1 MIKRNR
7 VGRAAKLTLRHLV
20 LLALAVFWLI
30 PIVWLLATAFST
42 YPGVSTS
49 RFFPESYTV
58 KNFIDV
64 LTSSDSICNFPKWFM
79 NTLIVAIC
87 NCVIS
92 SVFVVSVAYSMSIL
106 RFKMRKT
113 LMNIGVLLGLFPG
126 FLSMIAV
133 YFVLKSVGLTDS
145 YFGLILVYSG
155 SSGLGYLVTKG
166 FFDTISPSICEAARL
181 EGASELRVFTKI
193 ILPLSKP
200 IIVYTVI
207 NSFLSPWMDFVFA
220 NIIIKSRVSDNWTV
234 AMGLYKM
241 LDRSSLNTYFSR
253 FCAAGVLV
261 SIPIS
266 ILFIIMQKYYVEG
279 ITGGS
284 TKG

>member
-42 YPGVSTS
+42 YQGVSTS
-49 RFFPESYTV
+49 RFFPESYTA

-181 EGASELRVFTKI
+181 EGASELRVFTRI

-266 ILFIIMQKYYVEG
+266 VLFIIMQKYYVEG